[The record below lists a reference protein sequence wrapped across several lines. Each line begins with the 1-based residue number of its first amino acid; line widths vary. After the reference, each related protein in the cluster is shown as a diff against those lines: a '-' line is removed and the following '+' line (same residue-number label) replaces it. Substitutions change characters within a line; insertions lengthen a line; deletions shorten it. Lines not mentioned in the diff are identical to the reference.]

1 MEQKPSVFN
10 FLDALQY
17 LQSYY
22 RFRKH
27 AEPGFSYEAWASEMG
42 FKSRSSLRM
51 ILYGQRKITGD
62 FCQTFCRMNHLSEK
76 ERDYFTTLARYSQ
89 AATPL
94 EKQTYGIKL
103 IKILKTASPRT
114 DIDNHIDFVTKPL
127 YVRLL
132 TMLGFEDL
140 QATPENLANLLGKDI
155 IEIQEALK
163 KLQEMT
169 LATPQFTEQG
179 LIWKTTHQR
188 FRVPDNMGSVP
199 MMKFHEQSLL
209 ESIQAFH
216 KPKEERR
223 YKSLLLPL
231 SEEEL
236 KEFNAQMDNFASEQL
251 ARFQSNNF
259 QGRRLYQVNL
269 NVHSITQELSP
280 SEESPEIQNH

>member
-1 MEQKPSVFN
+1 MPQKPSVFN

-22 RFRKH
+22 QFRKR

-62 FCQTFCRMNHLSEK
+62 FCQTFCRMNQLSEK
-76 ERDYFTTLARYSQ
+76 EKDYFTTLARYSQ
-89 AATPL
+89 ASTPL

-114 DIDNHIDFVTKPL
+114 EIDNHIDFVAKPL

-140 QATPENLANLLGKDI
+140 AATPENLANLLGEDI
-155 IEIQEALK
+155 VEIQEALK
-163 KLQEMT
+163 KLEEMH
-169 LATPQFTEQG
+169 LASAQFSEQG
-179 LIWKTTHQR
+179 LLWKTTHQR
-188 FRVPDNMGSVP
+188 FKVPDNMGSVL
-199 MMKFHEQSLL
+199 MMRFHEQSLL

-231 SEEEL
+231 SKEEL
-236 KEFNAQMDNFASEQL
+236 TEFHTQMDNFASEQL
-251 ARFQSNNF
+251 ARFQSNKF
-259 QGRRLYQVNL
+259 QGRKLYQVNL
-269 NVHSITQELSP
+269 NVHSITQDPPLI
-280 SEESPEIQNH
+280 EEDPEVQNH